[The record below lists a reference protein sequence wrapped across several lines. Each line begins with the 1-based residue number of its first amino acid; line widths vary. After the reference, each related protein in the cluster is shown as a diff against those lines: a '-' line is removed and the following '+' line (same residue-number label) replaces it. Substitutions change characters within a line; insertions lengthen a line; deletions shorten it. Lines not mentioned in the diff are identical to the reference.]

1 MANIFGVVGASDSD
15 LLFNGTIGNET
26 IYNVASDWLA
36 MQQDDTD
43 RMNSVFVSGD
53 TENLQ
58 ESVKQVGGGQMQET
72 EEDEAQPAAVKPVG
86 DYQVGYPLWN
96 YSDSIIRGAVSL
108 AYMSAEEM
116 SLQIENI
123 NVRNNNANRRRILQ
137 RLFNNT
143 QYTFTDK
150 RLGSTEIEPLANG
163 DAVVYPP
170 IEGSYDE
177 ATADAYTGTNF
188 VAITD
193 SDDPYRT
200 AVSWF
205 NDHFEANTGND
216 NIVTFIN
223 EAQQVETEALNA
235 FVPVPDD
242 FVITGD
248 DTDVPTRLPFV
259 PGKIIGRHTSG
270 TWIVVWNW
278 VVAAYFMSFHL
289 EEQAPLKRRV
299 DMADSGLGAGL
310 QLVATGAEVT
320 HWPLSGS
327 TWRNRFGIGAGKRLN
342 GRIQQL
348 VASTSYTIPAEYA
361 TIP

>member
-26 IYNVASDWLA
+26 IYNVATEWLA
-36 MQQDDTD
+36 MQQDDVN

-58 ESVKQVGGGQMQET
+58 ESIKQVGGGQMQET
-72 EEDEAQPAAVKPVG
+72 EEDETQPGTVKPVA
-86 DYQVGYPLWN
+86 DYQVGYSLWN
-96 YSDSIIRGAVSL
+96 YSDSIIRGAVSV
-108 AYMSAEEM
+108 AYMTAEEM

-137 RLFNNT
+137 RLYNNT

-150 RLGSTEIEPLANG
+150 RLGSTEVEPLANG

-170 IEGSYDE
+170 IEGSYVE

-193 SDDPYRT
+193 TDDPYRT
-200 AVSWF
+200 AVAWF

-223 EAQQVETEALNA
+223 EAQQVATEALTA

-242 FVITGD
+242 FVISGD

-278 VVAAYFMSFHL
+278 TPAGYFKSFHL

-310 QLVATGAEVT
+310 QLVATGADVT

-327 TWRNRFGIGAGKRLN
+327 TWRNRFGIGTGKRLN

-348 VASTSYTIPAEYA
+348 VASTSYTIPTQYA